1 MSFPPANCKST
12 SRRRELALTE
22 IDALATNLIHD
33 ARAAERR
40 LIALAPG
47 AAVAV
52 YADVRLIESGAD
64 CIRAELREAR
74 AA

>member
-1 MSFPPANCKST
+1 MAEANLQ
-12 SRRRELALTE
+12 RRADLALTE

-47 AAVAV
+47 AAIAI
-52 YADVRLIESGAD
+52 YADVRIIEAGAD
-64 CIRAELREAR
+64 CIRSEMREAR
-74 AA
+74 AALAA